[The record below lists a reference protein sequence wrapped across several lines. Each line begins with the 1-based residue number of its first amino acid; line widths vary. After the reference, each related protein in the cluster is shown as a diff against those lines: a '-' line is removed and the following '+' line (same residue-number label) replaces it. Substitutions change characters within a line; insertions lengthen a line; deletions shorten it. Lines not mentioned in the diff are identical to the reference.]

1 MTKTLSGMEAQI
13 NWTLDHVL
21 IVCLDEKLGFYT
33 NVEQISYDIK
43 KYHVSVKNSSEY
55 YEVYQTLC

>member
-1 MTKTLSGMEAQI
+1 M
-13 NWTLDHVL
+13 DYVL

-33 NVEQISYDIK
+33 TVEQMSYDVN

>member
-1 MTKTLSGMEAQI
+1 MDIGPYF
-13 NWTLDHVL
+13 D
-21 IVCLDEKLGFYT
+21 CLDENLGFYT
-33 NVEQISYDIK
+33 NVGQISYDIK

>member
-1 MTKTLSGMEAQI
+1 MEAQI

-21 IVCLDEKLGFYT
+21 VVCLDEKLGFYT

-43 KYHVSVKNSSEY
+43 KYHGSVKNSSEY

>member
-1 MTKTLSGMEAQI
+1 MEALI
-13 NWTLDHVL
+13 NWTLDYVL

-33 NVEQISYDIK
+33 TVEQMSYDIN